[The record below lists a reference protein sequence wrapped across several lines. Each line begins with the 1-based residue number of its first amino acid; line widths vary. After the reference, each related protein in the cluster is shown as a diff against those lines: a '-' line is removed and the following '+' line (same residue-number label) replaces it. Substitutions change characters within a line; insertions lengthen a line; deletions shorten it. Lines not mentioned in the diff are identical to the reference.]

1 MRSRILVTALVPFL
15 LAACASGPRSG
26 LQASGALPAQPGWAF
41 EKSDLAVDPGYRFGR
56 LANGMRYV
64 VRRNATPAGTA
75 EVRMEI
81 AAGSLDERV
90 EERGFAHFV
99 EHMAFNGST
108 HVPEGEMV
116 KLLQREGLAFG
127 ADTNAETSFEHTLY
141 KLNLPRVTPKLV
153 DTALTLMRETASE
166 LTFAPAAVSRERG
179 VVLSELRDGK
189 GYALDNVKDQ
199 LAFLHPRAT
208 FPQRLPIGVS
218 ETLDKASA
226 ASLSAFWRRE
236 YVPAKT
242 TVIVVGDLDPDAT
255 EADIQRHFGNWAA
268 APPAPRPSQGKVQ
281 PSRKGLT
288 GAFTHPALSER
299 VTVTRLGKW
308 LYEPDTAAQRRTDLL
323 RSLGYAIIDR
333 RLTRLAR
340 QPKPPFR
347 DAGFGT
353 SDVFHIGR
361 ATNLVIDSPDNHAL
375 EGLAAAA
382 TALRKAL
389 AQGFTQAE
397 VDEQLASTRQ
407 ALEVSATRAD
417 TRSHAALVAGLL
429 SLLRDDRVPV
439 TPANALERFNAF
451 APQITPQAV
460 FDALKSNNGRGEALP
475 LDAPLIRFQ
484 GRKLPPGGIAA
495 LRAAWDKAW
504 ASKLDNTSLLVA
516 GGVPAAGSPD
526 AGFGYTSFGTPGTVV
541 SDTVEPLYGIREL
554 RFANGVRLN
563 LKHTDLD
570 KGSVLVRVGLD
581 GGQMLDTRTDPIATE
596 MMGVFAAGGLGLHSE
611 DELET
616 LLAGH
621 TVSGGLGRSP
631 ETFTQ
636 LAGTTPKDLQLE
648 LQLLAAYVTDP
659 GYRPEGELRYRQ
671 NTANYFLR
679 YRSTPDGALGHA
691 QGGILSDDD
700 PRFSFRKLTDY
711 QALNFTQLKGVI
723 GDRLAKGAIEIG
735 IVGDIDEA
743 ATITAVAKT
752 FGALPPREPEFQPY
766 TEQRQRRFTA
776 KRGLQVIRHAGDPS
790 QATIKLVWP
799 TRDDKDPV
807 ETLTLDLL
815 QEVMKNAVLESL
827 REALGKSY
835 SPGASS
841 VASSIYPGYG
851 TFAIQASVDVAD
863 VSAARAALAK
873 TVQALNDEAVDA
885 DTLLRSRSP
894 MLERFD
900 NQLKTNFG
908 WLSLT
913 ERAQSKAQYLDRLKQ
928 AKTRVAA
935 LTAADV
941 QREARKFL
949 VPGKA
954 VELLVLPDNA
964 AAPTK

>member
-1 MRSRILVTALVPFL
+1 M
-15 LAACASGPRSG
+15 
-26 LQASGALPAQPGWAF
+26 GALPAKPGNFAAQPGWAF
-41 EKSDLAVDPGYRFGR
+41 EKSDLPVDPGYRFGR

-64 VRRNATPAGTA
+64 VRRNTTPAGTA
-75 EVRMEI
+75 EVRMEVS
-81 AAGSLDERV
+81 AGSLDER
-90 EERGFAHFV
+90 EDERGFAHFV

-153 DTALTLMRETASE
+153 DTALTLLRETASE
-166 LTFAPAAVSRERG
+166 LTFAPPAVSRERG

-208 FPQRLPIGVS
+208 FPRRLPIGVP
-218 ETLDKASA
+218 ETLDKATA

-255 EADIQRHFGNWAA
+255 EADIKRHFDDWSA
-268 APPAPRPSQGKVQ
+268 APPAPRPSQGKVE
-281 PSRKGLT
+281 PRRKGLT

-353 SDVFHIGR
+353 ADVFHIGR
-361 ATNLVIDSPDNHAL
+361 STNLVIDSPDNHAL
-375 EGLAAAA
+375 EGLTAAA

-389 AQGFTQAE
+389 AQGFTKAE

-407 ALEVSATRAD
+407 ALEVSANRAE

-429 SLLRDDRVPV
+429 VLLRDDRVPV

-460 FDALKSNNGRGEALP
+460 FDAMRGEALP

-484 GRKLPPGGIAA
+484 GRKLPPGGTAA
-495 LRAAWDKAW
+495 LRAAWDKA
-504 ASKLDNTSLLVA
+504 SHTRVDNTSLLVA

-563 LKHTDLD
+563 LRHTDLD
-570 KGSVLVRVGLD
+570 HGSVLVRVGLD

-631 ETFTQ
+631 EAFTQ
-636 LAGTTPKDLQLE
+636 LAGTTPKDLPLE

-700 PRFSFRKLTDY
+700 PRFSFRKLADY
-711 QALNFTQLKGVI
+711 QALDFTKLKGVI

-743 ATITAVAKT
+743 ATISAVART
-752 FGALPPREPEFQPY
+752 FGALPPREPEFRPY
-766 TEQRQRRFTA
+766 TDQRQRQFTA
-776 KRGLQVIRHAGDPS
+776 RRGLQIIRHAGDPS

-835 SPGASS
+835 SPGAQSA
-841 VASSIYPGYG
+841 ASSIYPGYG

-863 VSAARAALAK
+863 VPAARAALAK
-873 TVQALNDEAVDA
+873 TVQALNDAPIDA
-885 DTLLRSRSP
+885 DTLLRSRAP

-928 AKTRVAA
+928 AKARIAA

-949 VPGKA
+949 IPGKA

-964 AAPTK
+964 VAPAK